1 MSESQSPEEVVE
13 DIEQTK
19 DRLAEAVEALAYKKG
34 HVKDDVKGAVAE
46 KKEQVKDKLGEKKDE
61 VVGAV
66 KEKVGEKKDEILS
79 KVADAKEAVASKL
92 PGGGGGDPSLPSDK
106 EGLASKVAD
115 AKDAVI
121 SKLGDLK
128 DAVAEKLPGGS
139 GDAGGKSEDPAAGHE
154 RDHAQDLPP
163 GVEVIAV
170 DEQGRPR
177 SDDEPST
184 STARAL
190 RGLAGELRSGG
201 QGDAAELADD
211 QATRIAHGGIEEG
224 RAP

>member
-1 MSESQSPEEVVE
+1 MDPFPATEQNRRVDVSDQSPEEIVK
-13 DIEQTK
+13 DIEQTE

-34 HVKDDVKGAVAE
+34 HVKDDVKEAVAE
-46 KKEQVKDKLGEKKDE
+46 KKEQVKDRLDEKKDE

-66 KEKVGEKKDEILS
+66 RDKVGEKKHEILS
-79 KVADAKEAVASKL
+79 KVAGAKGAVV
-92 PGGGGGDPSLPSDK
+92 
-106 EGLASKVAD
+106 SKV
-115 AKDAVI
+115 
-121 SKLGDLK
+121 GDLK
-128 DAVAEKLPGGS
+128 DAVAEKLPGGGGTS
-139 GDAGGKSEDPAAGHE
+139 GEETEGAPGQEH
-154 RDHAQDLPP
+154 DHGADLPA

-190 RGLAGELRSGG
+190 HGLAGELRAEG

-211 QATRIAHGGIEEG
+211 QATLIAHRRSEEE
-224 RAP
+224 